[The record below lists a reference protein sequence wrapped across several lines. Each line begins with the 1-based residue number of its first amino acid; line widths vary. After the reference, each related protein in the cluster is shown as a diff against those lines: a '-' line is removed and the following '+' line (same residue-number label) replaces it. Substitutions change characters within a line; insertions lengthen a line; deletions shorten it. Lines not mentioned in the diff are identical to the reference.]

1 MSEGHV
7 FSDTSPAAAD
17 TAVSASKAG
26 ALQRFGALTIIA
38 TLTGATG
45 GTLDVYLQVSPD
57 AGVTWY
63 DYAHFAQLAAGAA
76 AITKVITVSRAGQQ
90 TGIPTVGTGLS
101 PALAANAV
109 VGGDFGDMMRVL
121 FVAGAGT
128 SAGAV
133 QTIKVIGTRSRR

>member
-7 FSDTSPAAAD
+7 FSDTSPAAAG

-63 DYAHFAQLAAGAA
+63 DYAHFAQLADGAA

-90 TGIPTVGTGLS
+90 TGIPTVGTDLS

-109 VGGDFGDMMRVL
+109 VGGDFGDTMRVL

>member
-7 FSDTSPAAAD
+7 FSDTSPAAAG

-57 AGVTWY
+57 AGTSWY
-63 DYAHFAQLAAGAA
+63 DYAHYAQISGSAA
-76 AITKVITVSRAGQQ
+76 AVTKVITVSRHAQQ
-90 TGIPTVGTGLS
+90 TSITTIGTDLT
-101 PALAANAV
+101 PALAANSV

>member
-7 FSDTSPAAAD
+7 FSDTSPAAAG

-90 TGIPTVGTGLS
+90 TGIPTVGTDLS

-121 FVAGAGT
+121 LVAGAST